1 MNTMYDRI
9 IARCNELGITGGYL
23 CDSIGIRRAFLTELK
38 CGRTKNLSCDKVFVI
53 ADFLGVSCDYIIT
66 GRDFKSELTDDERK
80 LLSAY
85 RIASPEEKQ
94 NVCFILRNY
103 GAPSPEVSQKTTEAA
118 V

>member
-9 IARCNELGITGGYL
+9 MARCQELGITGGFL

-38 CGRTKNLSCDKVFVI
+38 NGRTKNLSCDKVFVI

-103 GAPSPEVSQKTTEAA
+103 GAPVPENPGTSTEAA